1 MIPGPTRRAVSKRI
15 RAFLLR
21 QNGGN
26 VAVIFSLV
34 APVILLGMGATIDYT
49 SAISGKRNLQ
59 TIADSAALGGAQ
71 ATRLGNS
78 TTSSVSQT
86 VANILASNARGL
98 NISSSTSVGANMSSV
113 TVSLTQDVPT
123 RFGGIV
129 GVPSVRLAA
138 TATAKISGGAP
149 LCAASLAT
157 SDPPLLSIPKP
168 ALDTKGQLALAALA
182 LDVLL
187 LPNPGILMIKGA
199 KLTAPNCI
207 VSTNLAKPY
216 SISVYDS
223 SKLSAGTIQSGGGYK
238 GTVGV
243 NFSATPGT
251 DMPAAADPLANLP
264 APTVPSGCTY
274 TGMIV
279 AGGAPALSPGVY
291 CGGLHITGGASVTL
305 LPGIYIIKNG
315 SLIVDM
321 GSTVTGTGVGFYLTA
336 TPPFGWLTFPNIY
349 LGSDTH
355 ISISAPT
362 SGAMAGVLFFEDRS
376 LPAGAL
382 HSILSNDARNLL
394 GTFYLSRGFLG
405 VAATSPVADKSA
417 YTIIVANAILL
428 YGGPEL
434 ILNTNYSA
442 TNVPVPAGV
451 GAKNGTISLSQ

>member
-1 MIPGPTRRAVSKRI
+1 MTAGPFRRAL
-15 RAFLLR
+15 LLR
-21 QNGGN
+21 AWASLKTHTGGN
-26 VAVIFSLV
+26 VAVVFSLV
-34 APVILLGMGATIDYT
+34 APVILIAMGATIDYAG
-49 SAISGKRNLQ
+49 AISGKRNLQ

-78 TTSSVSQT
+78 TANSVSQT
-86 VANILASNARGL
+86 VANIVASNARGL
-98 NISSSTSVGANMSSV
+98 NVGASTSVGSNMSSV
-113 TVSLTQDVPT
+113 TVSLTQDIPT

-149 LCAASLAT
+149 LCATSLAT
-157 SDPPLLSIPKP
+157 SDPPLLSVPKP

-182 LDVLL
+182 IDVLL

-216 SISVYDS
+216 SISVYDT

-243 NFSATPGT
+243 NFSATPSIDT
-251 DMPAAADPLANLP
+251 PASADPLANLP
-264 APTVPSGCTY
+264 APTVPPGCTY

-305 LPGIYIIKNG
+305 LPGTYIIKNG

-321 GSTVTGTGVGFYLTA
+321 GSTVTGAGVGFYLTA

-362 SGAMAGVLFFEDRS
+362 SGAMAGILFFEDRS
-376 LPAGAL
+376 LPSGAL

-442 TNVPVPAGV
+442 TNVPVPQGV
-451 GAKNGTISLSQ
+451 GAKNGVISLSQ